1 MIVLGIAAQWL
12 AWRLKIASILLLLL
26 VGFLAGP
33 VTGLVDPDKLLGDL
47 LPPLVSLAVALILYE
62 GGLTLRFGDLRE
74 AGGVVWR
81 LITIGGAIT
90 WLLGA
95 GSAWLIL
102 GLSPALSILLGAVLV
117 VSGPTVIVPLL
128 REIRPPGPTGKILKW
143 EGIVIDPIGAMLA
156 VLVFEAARLG
166 SLQAAAP
173 AVIEAVVKTVLIGG
187 GLGLGAGLLLALL
200 LRWFWIPHYL
210 DNAVSIMFVT
220 GAYTLAQHLQPES
233 GLMAATVMGIT
244 LANQRLA
251 DVRHILEFKE
261 NLRVLLISSLFILLA
276 ARVDLGQLG
285 AFGWRG
291 PAFVVVLLVLVRPLS
306 VMASTIGS
314 SLSRGEIAFLAVI
327 APRGIVAAAVASV
340 FALRLAPGEP
350 QAAALVPL
358 TFLTIIGTVLICSL
372 TARRAAHHLGVADPD
387 PQGIVFLGA
396 HPWTRVIAE
405 ALDKQGFR
413 VLVVDTNRANV
424 AAARMAGLKT
434 YGESI
439 LAEHALD
446 EMDLGGIGKFIAA
459 VPNDWIN
466 VLAVQRFREVF
477 GRGHVYQVPPL
488 RRDEDPDPH
497 RHLHGRWLFGPQA
510 TFAHLAD
517 RVARGA
523 VVKATPITEQFTY
536 EDFRDHYGD
545 EAICLFVISESK
557 RLRVLTDERTAE
569 PQAGET
575 LVSLVDENERDEG
588 RGTS

>member
-1 MIVLGIAAQWL
+1 MQK
-12 AWRLKIASILLLLL
+12 R
-26 VGFLAGP
+26 
-33 VTGLVDPDKLLGDL
+33 TGLVDPDELLGDL
-47 LPPLVSLAVALILYE
+47 LPPVVSLGVALILYE

-81 LITIGGAIT
+81 LITIGMAIT

-102 GLSPALSILLGAVLV
+102 GLGPALSILLGAVLV
-117 VSGPTVIVPLL
+117 VSGPTVIGPLL

-285 AFGWRG
+285 AFGWRVSRMFLSK
-291 PAFVVVLLVLVRPLS
+291 PSSMRSIFPLP
-306 VMASTIGS
+306 S
-314 SLSRGEIAFLAVI
+314 SSRVI
-327 APRGIVAAAVASV
+327 REVIV
-340 FALRLAPGEP
+340 
-350 QAAALVPL
+350 
-358 TFLTIIGTVLICSL
+358 GTVLSM
-372 TARRAAHHLGVADPD
+372 V
-387 PQGIVFLGA
+387 
-396 HPWTRVIAE
+396 
-405 ALDKQGFR
+405 
-413 VLVVDTNRANV
+413 
-424 AAARMAGLKT
+424 
-434 YGESI
+434 
-439 LAEHALD
+439 
-446 EMDLGGIGKFIAA
+446 
-459 VPNDWIN
+459 
-466 VLAVQRFREVF
+466 
-477 GRGHVYQVPPL
+477 
-488 RRDEDPDPH
+488 
-497 RHLHGRWLFGPQA
+497 
-510 TFAHLAD
+510 
-517 RVARGA
+517 
-523 VVKATPITEQFTY
+523 
-536 EDFRDHYGD
+536 
-545 EAICLFVISESK
+545 
-557 RLRVLTDERTAE
+557 
-569 PQAGET
+569 
-575 LVSLVDENERDEG
+575 
-588 RGTS
+588 